1 MTDVKAGPPPSA
13 IPPPDRSQL
22 ERLNTLYRIIDQAPA
37 GVGLKARLASSAR
50 RLLGRVLSRQQEF
63 NATVVEHINRNMALG
78 LEAHHA
84 SVNAIEWMAG
94 TIDGYRDA
102 RDEVER
108 HLEALLARE
117 RRNDTAVRALAAQ
130 HEELRSALSVV
141 QQAAHNLKREIEKV
155 SAVNPKS
162 QIPNPKSQTA
172 PDPESRPSTSSG
184 RPEPVE
190 GRIPNPGDVASQF
203 DDLDSHKY
211 VGFEDQFRGSPDDI
225 RRRVEDYLPV
235 FENASDVLDVG
246 CGRGEFLELL
256 RDRGVRAQ
264 GIDINPAMVEV
275 CRGKGL
281 QVETGDALAYLG
293 GLEDGSLGGLFA
305 AQVVEHL
312 EPRYLMRLLDAAFDK
327 LRPGAPI
334 VLETINPACWF
345 AFFESYIRDLTHV
358 RPVHPDT
365 LKYLLVATGFQ
376 RVEIRYRAPYPET
389 DKLQTLAYGS
399 GALTS
404 LDDMIETLNAN
415 VEKINRLLFT
425 YLDYAAIGWRA

>member
-1 MTDVKAGPPPSA
+1 MTDVKAGPQPSA

-37 GVGLKARLASSAR
+37 GAGLKARLASSAR

-63 NATVVEHINRNMALG
+63 NAAVVEHINRNMALG

-84 SVNAIEWMAG
+84 SANTIEWMAG

-162 QIPNPKSQTA
+162 QTPNPKSQESN
-172 PDPESRPSTSSG
+172 PESR
-184 RPEPVE
+184 V
-190 GRIPNPGDVASQF
+190 PNPGLNSQF

-235 FENASDVLDVG
+235 FANASDVLDVG

-281 QVETGDALAYLG
+281 QAETGDALAYLG
-293 GLEDGSLGGLFA
+293 GLPDGSLGGLFA

-376 RVEIRYRAPYPET
+376 RVEIRYQAPYPEA
-389 DKLQTLAYGS
+389 DKLQTLAHGR
-399 GALTS
+399 GAPTS

-425 YLDYAAIGWRA
+425 YLDYAALGVRG

>member
-1 MTDVKAGPPPSA
+1 MTDVKAGPQPSA

-37 GVGLKARLASSAR
+37 GAGLKARLASSAR

-63 NATVVEHINRNMALG
+63 NAAVVEHINRNMALG

-84 SVNAIEWMAG
+84 SANTIEWMAG

-117 RRNDTAVRALAAQ
+117 RRNDAAVRALAAQ

-162 QIPNPKSQTA
+162 QIPNPKSQESN
-172 PDPESRPSTSSG
+172 PESR
-184 RPEPVE
+184 V
-190 GRIPNPGDVASQF
+190 PNPGLNSQF

-281 QVETGDALAYLG
+281 QAETGDALAYLG
-293 GLEDGSLGGLFA
+293 GLPDGSLGGLFA

-376 RVEIRYRAPYPET
+376 RVEIRYQAPYPEA
-389 DKLQTLAYGS
+389 DKLQTLAHGR
-399 GALTS
+399 GAPTS

-425 YLDYAAIGWRA
+425 YLDYAAIGVRG

>member
-1 MTDVKAGPPPSA
+1 MSDDKAGPQPSA

-22 ERLNTLYRIIDQAPA
+22 ERLNALYRIIDQAPA
-37 GVGLKARLASSAR
+37 GGGLRARLASSAR

-63 NATVVEHINRNMALG
+63 NAALVDHINRNVALG
-78 LEAHHA
+78 LEAHHS
-84 SVNAIEWMAG
+84 SVNTIEWMAG

-141 QQAAHNLKREIEKV
+141 QQAAHSLKRELEKGSV
-155 SAVNPKS
+155 RAAGTPTDPGSR
-162 QIPNPKSQTA
+162 I
-172 PDPESRPSTSSG
+172 PDPG
-184 RPEPVE
+184 V
-190 GRIPNPGDVASQF
+190 NSQF

-225 RRRVEDYLPV
+225 RRRVEEYLPV
-235 FENASDVLDVG
+235 FADASDVLDIG

-256 RDRGVRAQ
+256 RDRGMTAR
-264 GIDINPAMVEV
+264 GIDINPAMVDV

-281 QVETGDALAYLG
+281 QTETGDALAYLR
-293 GLEDGSLGGLFA
+293 GLPDASLGGLFA

-365 LKYLLVATGFQ
+365 LKYLLIATGFQ
-376 RVEIRYRAPYPET
+376 RVEIRYRAPYPEA
-389 DKLQTLAYGS
+389 DKLQALPL
-399 GALTS
+399 GAGAPTS
-404 LDDMIETLNAN
+404 LNDMIETLNAN

-425 YLDYAAIGWRA
+425 YLDYAAIGRRG

>member
-1 MTDVKAGPPPSA
+1 MTDVKAGPQPSA

-37 GVGLKARLASSAR
+37 GAGLKARLASSAR

-63 NATVVEHINRNMALG
+63 NAAVVEHINRNMALG

-84 SVNAIEWMAG
+84 SANTIEWMAG

-155 SAVNPKS
+155 SVVNPKS
-162 QIPNPKSQTA
+162 QIPNPKSQESN
-172 PDPESRPSTSSG
+172 PESR
-184 RPEPVE
+184 V
-190 GRIPNPGDVASQF
+190 PNPGLNSQF

-281 QVETGDALAYLG
+281 QAETGDALAHLG
-293 GLEDGSLGGLFA
+293 GLPDGSLGGLFA

-376 RVEIRYRAPYPET
+376 RVEIRYQAPYPEA
-389 DKLQTLAYGS
+389 DKLQTLAHGR
-399 GALTS
+399 GAPTS

-425 YLDYAAIGWRA
+425 YLDYAALGVRG

>member
-1 MTDVKAGPPPSA
+1 MTDVKAGPQPSA

-37 GVGLKARLASSAR
+37 GAGLKARLASSAR

-63 NATVVEHINRNMALG
+63 NAAVVEHINRNIALG

-84 SVNAIEWMAG
+84 SANTIEWMAG

-162 QIPNPKSQTA
+162 QTPNPKSQESN
-172 PDPESRPSTSSG
+172 PESR
-184 RPEPVE
+184 V
-190 GRIPNPGDVASQF
+190 PNPGLNSQF

-281 QVETGDALAYLG
+281 QAETGDALAYLG
-293 GLEDGSLGGLFA
+293 GLPDGSLGGLFA

-376 RVEIRYRAPYPET
+376 RVEIRYQAPYPEA
-389 DKLQTLAYGS
+389 DKLQTLAHGR
-399 GALTS
+399 GAPTS

-425 YLDYAAIGWRA
+425 YLDYAAIGIRA

>member
-1 MTDVKAGPPPSA
+1 MTDVKAGPQPSA

-37 GVGLKARLASSAR
+37 GAGLKARLASSAR

-63 NATVVEHINRNMALG
+63 NAVVVDHINRNMALG
-78 LEAHHA
+78 LEAHHS
-84 SVNAIEWMAG
+84 SVNTIEWMAG

-141 QQAAHNLKREIEKV
+141 QQAAHNLKREIERL
-155 SAVNPKS
+155 SA
-162 QIPNPKSQTA
+162 A
-172 PDPESRPSTSSG
+172 PESR
-184 RPEPVE
+184 
-190 GRIPNPGDVASQF
+190 IPNAGLSSQF

-211 VGFEDQFRGSPDDI
+211 VGFEDQFRGSPDEI
-225 RRRVEDYLPV
+225 RRRVEEYLPV
-235 FENASDVLDVG
+235 FANASDVLDVG

-256 RDRGVRAQ
+256 RDRGVRAR

-275 CRGKGL
+275 CKGKGL
-281 QVETGDALAYLG
+281 HAEAGDALAHLG
-293 GLEDGSLGGLFA
+293 GLPDGSLGGLFA

-312 EPRYLMRLLDAAFDK
+312 EPRYLMRLLDAAFDT

-334 VLETINPACWF
+334 VLETINPSCWF
-345 AFFESYIRDLTHV
+345 AFFESYVRDLTHV
-358 RPVHPDT
+358 RAVHSDT
-365 LKYLLVATGFQ
+365 LKYLLIATGFQ
-376 RVEIRYRAPYPET
+376 RVEIRYRAPYPEA
-389 DKLQTLAYGS
+389 DKLQGLAQS
-399 GALTS
+399 GAAPTS

-415 VEKINRLLFT
+415 VEKINQILFT
-425 YLDYAAIGWRA
+425 YLDYAAIGWRG

>member
-1 MTDVKAGPPPSA
+1 MTDVKAGPQPSA

-37 GVGLKARLASSAR
+37 GAGLKARLASSAR

-63 NATVVEHINRNMALG
+63 TAVVVEHINRNMALG

-84 SVNAIEWMAG
+84 SVNTIEWMAG

-141 QQAAHNLKREIEKV
+141 QQAAHTLKREIEKL

-162 QIPNPKSQTA
+162 QIPNPKSEDEPRTA
-172 PDPESRPSTSSG
+172 TNPES
-184 RPEPVE
+184 
-190 GRIPNPGDVASQF
+190 RIPNPGLNSQF

-211 VGFEDQFRGSPDDI
+211 VGFEDQFRGSADDI
-225 RRRVEDYLPV
+225 RRRVEEYLPL
-235 FENASDVLDVG
+235 FESASDVLDVG

-281 QVETGDALAYLG
+281 HAELGDALAYLG
-293 GLEDGSLGGLFA
+293 RLPDGSLGGLFA

-376 RVEIRYRAPYPET
+376 RVEIRYRAPYPEA
-389 DKLQTLAYGS
+389 DKLQSLVHGS
-399 GALTS
+399 GAPTS

-425 YLDYAAIGWRA
+425 YLDYAAIGWRG

>member
-1 MTDVKAGPPPSA
+1 MTDVKAGPQPSA

-22 ERLNTLYRIIDQAPA
+22 ERLNTLYRIIEQAPA
-37 GVGLKARLASSAR
+37 GGGLRARLASSAR

-63 NATVVEHINRNMALG
+63 NAAVVEHINRNMALG
-78 LEAHHA
+78 LEAHHS
-84 SVNAIEWMAG
+84 SVNTIEWMAG

-141 QQAAHNLKREIEKV
+141 QQAAQSLKREIEKL
-155 SAVNPKS
+155 SAINPKS
-162 QIPNPKSQTA
+162 QASN
-172 PDPESRPSTSSG
+172 PESRIPS
-184 RPEPVE
+184 
-190 GRIPNPGDVASQF
+190 PGLSSQF

-225 RRRVEDYLPV
+225 RRRVEEYFPV

-256 RDRGVRAQ
+256 RDRGVRAH

-275 CRGKGL
+275 CRGRGL
-281 QVETGDALAYLG
+281 QAETGDALGYLG
-293 GLEDGSLGGLFA
+293 GLPDGALGGLFA

-365 LKYLLVATGFQ
+365 LRYLLIATGFQ
-376 RVEIRYRAPYPET
+376 RLEIRYRAPYPEA
-389 DKLQTLAYGS
+389 DKLQVLAHGS
-399 GALTS
+399 GAPTS

-425 YLDYAAIGWRA
+425 YLDYAAIGWRG

>member
-1 MTDVKAGPPPSA
+1 MTDVKAGPQPSA

-37 GVGLKARLASSAR
+37 GTGLRARLASSAR

-63 NATVVEHINRNMALG
+63 NAALVEHINRNMALG
-78 LEAHHA
+78 LEAHHS
-84 SVNAIEWMAG
+84 SVNTIDWMAG

-117 RRNDTAVRALAAQ
+117 RRNDTAVHALAAQ

-141 QQAAHNLKREIEKV
+141 QQAAHHLKRELERF
-155 SAVNPKS
+155 
-162 QIPNPKSQTA
+162 KSQTEPRTQTDPGSRI
-172 PDPESRPSTSSG
+172 PDPG
-184 RPEPVE
+184 V
-190 GRIPNPGDVASQF
+190 NSQF
-203 DDLDSHKY
+203 DDFDSHKY
-211 VGFEDQFRGSPDDI
+211 VGFENQFRGSPEEI
-225 RRRVEDYLPV
+225 RRRVEEYLPV
-235 FENASDVLDVG
+235 FQNASDVLDVG

-256 RDRGVRAQ
+256 RDHGVKAQ
-264 GIDINPAMVEV
+264 GIDINSAMVEV

-281 QVETGDALAYLG
+281 QAEIGDALAYLG
-293 GLEDGSLGGLFA
+293 GLPDGSLGGLFA

-327 LRPGAPI
+327 LRPGSPI

-365 LKYLLVATGFQ
+365 LKYLLIATGFQ
-376 RVEIRYRAPYPET
+376 RVDIRYRAPYPEA
-389 DKLQTLAYGS
+389 DKLQMLAHGS
-399 GALTS
+399 GAPSS
-404 LDDMIETLNAN
+404 LSDAIETLNAN

-425 YLDYAAIGWRA
+425 YLDYAAIGFRG